1 MIIAITIFFPTII
14 VIGCVGAIS
23 LLKDRI
29 TYIHIDSLL
38 ERKAILI
45 TADLSSCY
53 LNSLC
58 KIPRNNA
65 VAIPTYYYK

>member
-1 MIIAITIFFPTII
+1 MILDIFLNATPKTDPP
-14 VIGCVGAIS
+14 IS

-45 TADLSSCY
+45 TADQSSCY
-53 LNSLC
+53 VNSLC
-58 KIPRNNA
+58 KIPRDNA
-65 VAIPTYYYK
+65 VAIPTSYYK